1 MSGPARDRRELAV
14 RRSHSRAGPSRGGV
28 HARPRRRSAD
38 PGRPLLARLL
48 PELGQG
54 EEATST
60 GLAGGSWGQA
70 QLFERPSP
78 CWSAW
83 PTGPRPCG
91 RGQRARPAPSLENV
105 LLSRVQDLPEAD
117 LPSALREAVGTFATW
132 PGLLETFGR
141 LEAAA
146 GLALEGAELAAS
158 QGAGALARPVP
169 DRDCPRSAVRARPLG
184 RRRGAAGSRGRPGRL
199 ELAATWVYLSAPS
212 PARDLRQL
220 RHPQV
225 PGRSRLG
232 AQALPR
238 RTALQADLGVLAQ
251 PGRGVLLQF
260 SDEAL
265 RLIDSLDRHPLQA

>member
-1 MSGPARDRRELAV
+1 VTPADSASFPPDLDGRSGGCRHGQHPPSLPVGGHLRVPASCNQATPRR
-14 RRSHSRAGPSRGGV
+14 GPSGEHRTLPPRDLGGSSDV
-28 HARPRRRSAD
+28 R
-38 PGRPLLARLL
+38 PGR
-48 PELGQG
+48 
-54 EEATST
+54 
-60 GLAGGSWGQA
+60 
-70 QLFERPSP
+70 
-78 CWSAW
+78 
-83 PTGPRPCG
+83 
-91 RGQRARPAPSLENV
+91 
-105 LLSRVQDLPEAD
+105 
-117 LPSALREAVGTFATW
+117 TFATW

-238 RTALQADLGVLAQ
+238 RTALHAHLGILAQ

-260 SDEAL
+260 SDEAP

>member
-1 MSGPARDRRELAV
+1 MAA
-14 RRSHSRAGPSRGGV
+14 AG
-28 HARPRRRSAD
+28 
-38 PGRPLLARLL
+38 GRVGHELLAAVS
-48 PELGQG
+48 Q
-54 EEATST
+54 
-60 GLAGGSWGQA
+60 
-70 QLFERPSP
+70 
-78 CWSAW
+78 
-83 PTGPRPCG
+83 
-91 RGQRARPAPSLENV
+91 
-105 LLSRVQDLPEAD
+105 LPEAD
-117 LPSALREAVGTFATW
+117 LLSALREAVGTVGQVARTFATW

-212 PARDLRQL
+212 PAGDLRQL

-232 AQALPR
+232 TQALPR
-238 RTALQADLGVLAQ
+238 RTALHADLGILAQ

-260 SDEAL
+260 SDEAP